1 MHTHVS
7 ASGRGRGQDTPIS
20 EPSAS
25 QREVFSVQENS
36 ACGSADASP
45 NGRRWLGGRG
55 GSGDLTHLYW
65 ASPAAEGPGTPLLS
79 RGVAEY
85 NWATGDPP
93 GRRRRS
99 GPSRPTGRRGWDCC
113 LPEGDTGHGTV
124 SEKRPLGWSW
134 GEEWAAP
141 GPEPLTGGRR
151 GRWSGGRVWGS
162 EAHARRGQS
171 SWVTS
176 SISGRQ
182 LGGHD
187 SPRRP

>member
-1 MHTHVS
+1 MCTHTCLRQEGEEARAPPSRSRPHLS
-7 ASGRGRGQDTPIS
+7 ARCSRSKKT
-20 EPSAS
+20 
-25 QREVFSVQENS
+25 
-36 ACGSADASP
+36 DASP

-65 ASPAAEGPGTPLLS
+65 ASAEGPGTPLLS

-124 SEKRPLGWSW
+124 SEKRPPGWSW
-134 GEEWAAP
+134 GEDGAAP

-182 LGGHD
+182 LGGRD